1 MAFELEKEYSDNIPV
16 IKVIG
21 VGGGGGNA
29 VNRMVKMGVRSVE
42 FIAINT
48 DDHVLQFSSA
58 NQKIQIGE
66 KITHGKGAGSKPEV
80 GREAAEEN
88 REEIQAVLKD
98 TDMVFITAGMGG
110 GTGTG
115 AAPVVAEIA
124 QEMGILT
131 VAIVTKPFAF
141 EGRKRMEQAEQGIA
155 RLREHVDSLIV
166 VPNERLKFAS
176 EQRITLKNA
185 FDIADDVLRQG
196 VQSISDLILIPGLVN
211 LDFAD
216 VTSIMKEAGYA
227 HMGIGFASGKEKA
240 EEAARMAITSPLL
253 ETSITGA
260 KGVIVNITASADI
273 GLDEISI
280 ASTMITEQADMD
292 ANIIWGAVLDENME
306 DEMSVTVIATGFASD
321 DDFEQRQMDNDKQ
334 QSMNNRR
341 NSGFSRQSAPE
352 PRRNTYAQPAQH
364 NRDNYSSS
372 SRDRDRDRDNYDSRD
387 SYNSHN
393 SSRESSYS
401 NSSNNSR
408 ESYNSGSSYG
418 GGSYSNGGGGSFGYG
433 GSSPSRDNYGSSS
446 HTKKLND
453 NDDDSYYDIM
463 SIFKRK

>member
-42 FIAINT
+42 FIAVNT

-58 NQKIQIGE
+58 SQKIQIGE
-66 KITHGKGAGSKPEV
+66 KITHGKGAGSKPEI

-124 QEMGILT
+124 KEMGILT

-141 EGRKRMEQAEQGIA
+141 EGKRRMEQAEQGIA
-155 RLREHVDSLIV
+155 RLRDHVDSLIV

-185 FDIADDVLRQG
+185 FDLADDVLRQG

-216 VTSIMKEAGYA
+216 VTAIMKEAGYA
-227 HMGIGFASGKEKA
+227 HMGIGFATGKEKA

-253 ETSITGA
+253 ETSIDGA

-273 GLDEISI
+273 GLDEISL
-280 ASTMITEQADMD
+280 ASSMITDQADAD

-306 DEMSVTVIATGFASD
+306 DEMSVTVIATGFSASD
-321 DDFEQRQMDNDKQ
+321 DFVKAEQSKKTNARQASVD
-334 QSMNNRR
+334 RR
-341 NSGFSRQSAPE
+341 SSSVSQASAP
-352 PRRNTYAQPAQH
+352 TSA
-364 NRDNYSSS
+364 
-372 SRDRDRDRDNYDSRD
+372 
-387 SYNSHN
+387 
-393 SSRESSYS
+393 
-401 NSSNNSR
+401 
-408 ESYNSGSSYG
+408 
-418 GGSYSNGGGGSFGYG
+418 
-433 GSSPSRDNYGSSS
+433 PSR
-446 HTKKLND
+446 KLTPND
-453 NDDDSYYDIM
+453 TTDDDDTYYDIM
-463 SIFKRK
+463 SIFSRK